1 MYAARWNESVWR
13 VECGVKIKRM
23 MTLADSLGHN
33 VKAFFNSTLHIP
45 HSCNNAGLSWAN

>member
-1 MYAARWNESVWR
+1 MLPGGMNRCGEWSV
-13 VECGVKIKRM
+13 ELKIKRM